1 MSKPY
6 DTTIKQL
13 LADFADDWVE
23 WIVPKLGMPAGTK
36 VTPFDPELST
46 VQLAADKVFRLEAPA
61 RGLLHL
67 EFQSTWG
74 GKLPSRLHTYNTI
87 PHDRYEDEPV
97 YSVAFLLRKDA
108 DANGMTGTFTRHYP
122 DGREYLRFQYRVVR
136 VWELSAEE
144 LLHGGL
150 GAIPLA
156 LLTDEAEGH
165 LREMVDR
172 VDERIKAEI
181 EDEPT
186 RKMLL
191 TSAFLLLGM
200 RYNDEAVTL
209 AFAGANDMTLEESS
223 TYQMILRKGEQ
234 RGEQRGRAEGRV
246 EALRELLLDNL
257 RERFGVVQE
266 TVENEIT
273 TCRDAAKLK
282 TGIHAASRVATLDQF
297 QL

>member
-1 MSKPY
+1 MTKPY

-13 LADFADDWVE
+13 LADFAEDWVE

-46 VQLAADKVFRLEAPA
+46 VQLAADKVFRFETPA

-74 GKLPSRLHTYNTI
+74 GKLPARLHTYNTI
-87 PHDRYEDEPV
+87 LHDRYEEEPV

-108 DANGMTGTFTRHYP
+108 DANAMTGTFTRQYP

-156 LLTDEAEGH
+156 LLTDEAEGQ
-165 LREMVDR
+165 LREMVNR
-172 VDERIKAEI
+172 VDERIRAES
-181 EDEPT
+181 EDEST

-191 TSAFLLLGM
+191 TSVLLLLGM
-200 RYNDEAVTL
+200 RYNRDQAQA
-209 AFAGANDMTLEESS
+209 AFMHGSA
-223 TYQMILRKGEQ
+223 
-234 RGEQRGRAEGRV
+234 
-246 EALRELLLDNL
+246 
-257 RERFGVVQE
+257 
-266 TVENEIT
+266 
-273 TCRDAAKLK
+273 
-282 TGIHAASRVATLDQF
+282 
-297 QL
+297 